1 MRLLRFLKIG
11 HLKLFSSLSNNR
23 YKKMYLSLIKIRDL
37 IKDTFGDLFKGYW
50 IDSPNLVIFSE
61 LPALFVAPITSSIN
75 VADTGR
81 DEQTYTIDLG
91 IIIDAK
97 QELLKYKKEM
107 VGTQFL
113 TEIMEAK
120 DSSGQLNTNTIL
132 YVLRNNLTLGSNWM
146 MGNTTSIDYSL
157 NRRVAPEGNQW
168 VTKEAV
174 CRFSIIRFTTR
185 T

>member
-1 MRLLRFLKIG
+1 
-11 HLKLFSSLSNNR
+11 
-23 YKKMYLSLIKIRDL
+23 MYLSLEKTKDL
-37 IKDTFGDLFKGYW
+37 MKETFGDLFKGYW

-61 LPALFVAPITSSIN
+61 LPALYVAPVTSASEL
-75 VADTGR
+75 ADNTR
-81 DEQTYTIDLG
+81 DEQTYTIDVG

-120 DSSGQLNTNTIL
+120 NSSGQLNTNTIL
-132 YVLRNNLTLGSNWM
+132 YVLRNNLTLDSNWM
-146 MGNTTSIDYSL
+146 MGNSTSIDYSL
-157 NRRVAPEGNQW
+157 GRRTAPTGEQF

-174 CRFSIIRFTTR
+174 CRFTIIRFITR